1 MIAMPRHLRMR
12 MTMVKF
18 FGVDDDE
25 GGIGRYLMGEKK
37 KGQHPSQ
44 LGKEIERKI

>member
-1 MIAMPRHLRMR
+1 MSAMPRHLRMR

-25 GGIGRYLMGEKK
+25 GGFGRYLMGEKK

-44 LGKEIERKI
+44 LSKEIERKV